1 MPAQLATNLSMGA
14 GESLPPVDVGSVH
27 ARLRALVDRGEL
39 AARAY
44 DFSHARELLDAA
56 YVLATALG
64 ATEHVAESL
73 SGLGLIAHIRG
84 DIDAAEALYMRS
96 LEVMTDPQRRA
107 VVGARCGF
115 ARYDR
120 GDLDGADAIL
130 DAAMADAPEGASR
143 ARIIGYRGNLAR
155 ARGDSARAVAL
166 YDAAVQACEEAGDL
180 RYAATFTMDR
190 AISELLLGEER
201 TALLRLEDLARDEV
215 VVGDAQLRSL
225 VGHYAAVARARL
237 GLPETDS
244 VSGSEPAIVGY
255 LERARQLMRSATRWG
270 LARLED
276 EAPDNA
282 HARITLQLIESF
294 TQRRRGMSGSRSLV
308 VARNGTSFRL
318 GDGDVVPLAQRPLL
332 ARLLLA
338 LARARIANPGVALPG
353 ESLAEAVWPSERI
366 LPAARKN
373 RLHVAIT
380 TLRSLGLRPVLQSS
394 PAGYRIDRDVAIV
407 IVD

>member
-1 MPAQLATNLSMGA
+1 MGA
-14 GESLPPVDVGSVH
+14 GESLPPVDVRSVH
-27 ARLRALVDRGEL
+27 ARLRALAERGEL

-44 DFSHARELLDAA
+44 DFDRAKELLDAA

-73 SGLGLIAHIRG
+73 SGLGVTAHIRG
-84 DIDAAEALYMRS
+84 DIDAAEALYLRS
-96 LEVMTDPQRRA
+96 LEAMTDPQRRA
-107 VVGARCGF
+107 VVGARRGF

-120 GDLDGADAIL
+120 GDLDGADAIF
-130 DAAMADAPEGASR
+130 DATMSDAPEGAPR

-166 YDAAVQACEEAGDL
+166 YDAAIQACERADDA

-201 TALLRLEDLARDEV
+201 TALLRLEDLACNELVVRDAE
-215 VVGDAQLRSL
+215 LSSL

-237 GLPETDS
+237 GLPEADAASGGEPTI
-244 VSGSEPAIVGY
+244 VSY
-255 LERARQLMRSATRWG
+255 LERARQLMRSPTRAG
-270 LARLED
+270 LSQLEE

-282 HARITLQLIESF
+282 HARITLQLITSF
-294 TQRRRGMSGSRSLV
+294 PRQPLTAGGSRSLV

-318 GDGDVVPLAQRPLL
+318 GDGVVVPLGQRPLL

-338 LARARIANPGVALPG
+338 LARARIANPDGPVSG
-353 ESLAEAVWPSERI
+353 ERLAEAVWPNERM

-380 TLRSLGLRPVLQSS
+380 TLRSLGLRPVLTSS
-394 PAGYRIDRDVAIV
+394 PGGYRIDCDVAVV